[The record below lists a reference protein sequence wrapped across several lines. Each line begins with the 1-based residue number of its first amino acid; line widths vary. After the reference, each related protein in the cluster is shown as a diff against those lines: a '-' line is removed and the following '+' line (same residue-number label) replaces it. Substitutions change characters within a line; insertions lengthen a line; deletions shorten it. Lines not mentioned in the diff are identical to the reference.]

1 MAVIII
7 YWNTLRLGD
16 AVFARRQAGLA
27 AAIDNGLGLA
37 QAGWG
42 VDDGEVDASV
52 RQVDDEL
59 PVVDIVEG
67 SAEACED
74 VAGVVLE
81 GGP

>member
-1 MAVIII
+1 MAAIII
-7 YWNTLRLGD
+7 YWNTLKLGD
-16 AVFARRQAGLA
+16 AVFAKKQAGLEA
-27 AAIDNGLGLA
+27 AVDNGLGLA

-59 PVVDIVEG
+59 PGVDIVEG
-67 SAEACED
+67 SAEVGED